1 MKKIFIAASVAALA
15 LTSCRENDSMVE
27 SSNFGMN
34 AVSAA
39 DYNVS
44 GLPVTTVSGN
54 ITSNTTWSGV
64 IELDGIVAVKDGATL
79 TIQPGTFIKAKPAA
93 VGVATGVLV
102 IAKGG
107 KINAVGTASQP
118 IVFTSYNLLDNNVST
133 TAKPGDFGGVVLL
146 GNAQVN
152 TGTDMNVIEGLTDQA
167 DQKPY
172 YYGSA
177 SSALNNE
184 SSGTMK
190 YVRIEYAGRIIGDG
204 NEINGLT
211 CGGVGSGTV
220 LENIQVSYG
229 ADDAFEFFG
238 GTVNAKNI
246 IAFAQDDDGFDFDNG
261 YTGTIT
267 NALALA
273 DYNSTHSLSGGKP
286 DSNGIELDN
295 DATGSAN
302 APFTQPTINGLTI
315 VGAKTSTNGAKY
327 ENGIHVRRNGKLNL
341 NDAVVTGYPVG
352 ILLENPTSVGHV
364 AFTNVKAH
372 GFTLATAEKTAAGTA
387 AVTIPGVTSALVS
400 DPAQLWGM
408 TQPFFND
415 GRWNVSPRNTGD
427 FQGTWTKYSF

>member
-1 MKKIFIAASVAALA
+1 MAIAALSLAA
-15 LTSCRENDSMVE
+15 CRENDSMVE
-27 SSNFGMN
+27 SSNFAMN

-64 IELDGIVAVKDGATL
+64 VELDGIVRVKDGATL
-79 TIQPGTFIKAKPAA
+79 TIQPGTFIKAKAHA
-93 VGVATGVLV
+93 DGSATGVLV
-102 IAKGG
+102 VTKTG
-107 KINAVGTASQP
+107 KINAVGTATQP
-118 IVFTSYNLLDNNVST
+118 IVFTSYNLMDNNAST
-133 TAKPGDFGGVVLL
+133 TARPGDFGGVILL
-146 GNAQVN
+146 GDAPVN
-152 TGTDMNVIEGLTDQA
+152 TGVNTNLIEGIDVGQNNIEEF
-167 DQKPY
+167 
-172 YYGSA
+172 YYGGSNA
-177 SSALNNE
+177 AHNA
-184 SSGTMK
+184 GTLK
-190 YVRIEYAGRIIGDG
+190 YVRIEFAGRIIGDG

-211 CGGVGSGTV
+211 CGGVGNGTT
-220 LENIQVSYG
+220 LDHIQVSYG

-238 GTVNAKNI
+238 GTVNASNI

-273 DYNSTHSLSGGKP
+273 DYNSTHSLDSKSKP

-295 DATGSAN
+295 N
-302 APFTQPTINGLTI
+302 AGGTLTALLTNPTINGLTI
-315 VGAKTSTNGAKY
+315 VGAKTSANGAKY

-372 GFTLATAEKTAAGTA
+372 GFTLATAEKTATGTA
-387 AVTIPGVTSALVS
+387 AVTIPGVASALVS

-408 TQPFFND
+408 TQPFFNE
-415 GRWNVSPRNTGD
+415 RTVWNVTPRNTGD

>member
-1 MKKIFIAASVAALA
+1 MKKLTIMAIAALSLAA
-15 LTSCRENDSMVE
+15 CRENDSMVE
-27 SSNFGMN
+27 SSNFAMN

-54 ITSNTTWSGV
+54 ITTNTTWSGV

-79 TIQPGTFIKAKPAA
+79 TIQPGTFIKAKSAA

-102 IAKGG
+102 ITKTG
-107 KINAVGTASQP
+107 KINAVGTATQP
-118 IVFTSYNLLDNNVST
+118 IVFTSYNLLDNNANT
-133 TAKPGDFGGVVLL
+133 TAKPGDFGGVILL
-146 GNAQVN
+146 GDAPVN
-152 TGTDMNVIEGLTDQA
+152 TDKTNNVIEGLTDQT
-167 DQKPY
+167 DTSKY
-172 YYGSA
+172 IYGGSNA
-177 SSALNNE
+177 SHNA
-184 SSGTMK
+184 GTMQ
-190 YVRIEYAGRIIGDG
+190 YVRIEFAGRVLPTGPDGNG

-211 CGGVGSGTV
+211 CGGVGNGTT
-220 LENIQVSYG
+220 LDHIQVSYG

-238 GTVNAKNI
+238 GTVNASNI

-273 DYNSTHSLSGGKP
+273 DYNSTHSLDSKSKP

-295 DATGSAN
+295 N
-302 APFTQPTINGLTI
+302 ASGTLTALLTNPTIKGLTI
-315 VGAKTSTNGAKY
+315 VGAKTSANGAKY

-352 ILLENPTSVGHV
+352 IFVEAPSVATGVV
-364 AFTNVKAH
+364 ATNVKAH
-372 GFTLATAEKTAAGTA
+372 GFTQATNVAIT
-387 AVTIPGVTSALVS
+387 GVTTSVS

-408 TQPFFND
+408 KQPFFNE
-415 GRWNVSPRNTGD
+415 GSVVMGTRNTGD
-427 FQGTWTKYSF
+427 FFGTWTNYKF

>member
-44 GLPVTTVSGN
+44 GLPVTTVSTDV
-54 ITSNTTWSGV
+54 TSNTTWSGV
-64 IELDGIVAVKDGATL
+64 IELDGIVRVKDGATL
-79 TIQPGTFIKAKPAA
+79 TIQPGTFIKAKPRTD
-93 VGVATGVLV
+93 GSATGVLV
-102 IAKGG
+102 ITKTG
-107 KINAVGTASQP
+107 KINAVGTATQP
-118 IVFTSYNLLDNNVST
+118 IVFTSYNLLDGNNT
-133 TAKPGDFGGVVLL
+133 TVASPKDFGGVILL
-146 GNAQVN
+146 GDAPVN
-152 TGTDMNVIEGLTDQA
+152 TGVNTNLIEGIDVGQTNIDEF
-167 DQKPY
+167 
-172 YYGSA
+172 YYGGSNSTHNA
-177 SSALNNE
+177 
-184 SSGTMK
+184 GTMK

-238 GTVNAKNI
+238 GTVNAKNL
-246 IAFAQDDDGFDFDNG
+246 IAFAQDDDGFDFDHG

-295 DATGSAN
+295 DAAGSAN

-315 VGAKTSTNGAKY
+315 IGAKTSTNGKLY

-372 GFTLATAEKTAAGTA
+372 GFTLATAEKTSTGTA
-387 AVTIPGVTSALVS
+387 AVTIPGVTTSVS

-408 TQPFFND
+408 TQPFFNE
-415 GRWNVSPRNTGD
+415 GTSGWNVSPRNTGD
-427 FQGTWTKYSF
+427 FQGRWTKYTF

>member
-15 LTSCRENDSMVE
+15 LTSCRENEPMTG
-27 SSNFGMN
+27 SSDFAMN

-39 DYNVS
+39 DYNVT
-44 GLPVTTVSGN
+44 GLPVTAVSGD
-54 ITSNTTWSGV
+54 ITTNTTWSGV
-64 IELDGIVAVKDGATL
+64 VEIEGIVAVKDGATL

-93 VGVATGVLV
+93 PGVATGVLV

-107 KINAVGTASQP
+107 KINAVGTATQP
-118 IVFTSYNLLDNNVST
+118 IVFTSYNLLDNNDST

-177 SSALNNE
+177 DANRNTE

-238 GTVNAKNI
+238 GAVNAKNI
-246 IAFAQDDDGFDFDNG
+246 IAFAQDDDGFDFDLG
-261 YTGTIT
+261 YTGTVT
-267 NALALA
+267 CALALA
-273 DYNSTHSLSGGKP
+273 DIYSSHAGVPTKP

-295 DATGSAN
+295 N
-302 APFTQPTINGLTI
+302 AAGASTALLTHPTINNLTI
-315 VGAKTSTNGAKY
+315 VGVKNTTDGNLFKS
-327 ENGIHVRRNGKLNL
+327 GILVRRNGQLTL
-341 NDAVVTGYPVG
+341 NDAVVTGYPTG
-352 ILLENPTSVGHV
+352 IKVEGTGSQLF
-364 AFTNVKAH
+364 ATNWNLVKSH
-372 GFTLATAEKTAAGTA
+372 GFTTAATGLGTANIPAANLATA
-387 AVTIPGVTSALVS
+387 TSA
-400 DPAQLWGM
+400 ATWGM
-408 TQPFFND
+408 AQPFFNIVPPA
-415 GRWNVSPRNTGD
+415 WNVSPRNCGD
-427 FQGTWTKYSF
+427 FQGSWTKYKF